1 MKIFILSSYL
11 FYVIVSLGISKGKYF
26 YILKL
31 CSILKPNF
39 NFLNKKKDC
48 DFLKYLVLISF
59 IFPVYTIHP
68 KLVSQ
73 FSIGRFKKKKKS
85 YVSGMYL

>member
-11 FYVIVSLGISKGKYF
+11 FYVIVGLGISKGKYF

-31 CSILKPNF
+31 CSVLKPNLH
-39 NFLNKKKDC
+39 FLNKKKDC

-59 IFPVYTIHP
+59 IFPAYAIHP

-73 FSIGRFKKKKKS
+73 FNIGRFKKKNP
-85 YVSGMYL
+85 V

>member
-31 CSILKPNF
+31 RSILKPNF

-48 DFLKYLVLISF
+48 DFLKYLV
-59 IFPVYTIHP
+59 
-68 KLVSQ
+68 
-73 FSIGRFKKKKKS
+73 
-85 YVSGMYL
+85 